1 MTNGA
6 LHLALYCCAAGIIGS
21 HAFASG
27 APSIEAQD
35 DGSLSL
41 QADKV
46 LATDSQGTMD
56 VLAELRQIKED
67 MDGLQARF
75 ETVSKT
81 AIADHYDDTVVPAIQ
96 AVQDELDT
104 AKLDTKALQTNV
116 ATLDQEQGAIARS
129 LTELTNTFDAAWK
142 CIKSGAKFD
151 GTSKTCEQVAAIEL
165 CPVPQPPRNGM
176 VLSAFGKAL
185 HSGVDK
191 YYHGV
196 HVVTACNDTFFVQ
209 GSTPESVCLSDGSW
223 SPDPAKQVCAACPS
237 NCKTCTTGTQCTECA
252 NSDYR
257 LDGKGGCVEDVF
269 VKVGHL
275 RTKYPAKTAG
285 GRADGW
291 YAVDNNGILSIS
303 KTKQKWGLLRTGAI
317 VKLDDPSVGIAADL
331 GEGTVE
337 CYHKQT
343 LGCNGN
349 YNPIQVKSLKGV
361 ADDAKLWA
369 FTQFSAADTGGG
381 YRYRFGLKNK
391 RHLEMHIYHFNWIDK
406 QKFIT
411 HDSVRNP
418 AGPFTGTYFTWE

>member
-391 RHLEMHIYHFNWIDK
+391 RHLEMHIHHFNWIDK
-406 QKFIT
+406 NKL
-411 HDSVRNP
+411 DRKSVV
-418 AGPFTGTYFTWE
+418 